1 MTSPLGTPPAD
12 GRQEGIAGF
21 VASKFRDM
29 PLGSSHEGCNRQA
42 THPFCDLPLLRLR
55 KCRIQY
61 VPLKCDPAFEAMLLT
76 ISTTHEPATD
86 LGFLLHKN
94 PARSQSLDLAFGQA
108 HMLYPEAG
116 ETCCTFA
123 LLLDLD
129 PVALVRGGE
138 KGGGGPESR
147 GQIVTFA

>member
-1 MTSPLGTPPAD
+1 MLSAFQN
-12 GRQEGIAGF
+12 RSS
-21 VASKFRDM
+21 SKQIDFAAWHPTGGWAPRRHRRIRRRTCL
-29 PLGSSHEGCNRQA
+29 LGSSHEGCNRQA

-129 PVALVRGGE
+129 PVAL
-138 KGGGGPESR
+138 
-147 GQIVTFA
+147 